1 MVLIMALVGTVI
13 TSCSNADEPLPE
25 PTPNDEG
32 TVYEVKLN
40 FDGDIPNF
48 TESEEPISRADESTP
63 KRVYGINVWCMK
75 TDGTETSYKNY
86 AYGLFDNKEN
96 MVISLLGGYKYRFEC
111 YMVEDDEEELYISS
125 SNYTGEYPFSGS
137 KIENK
142 FEIGSYSSGFNFDSN
157 KITTVKS
164 YTEDTSTYS
173 GKKSYSYQEKP
184 VIGIFYGILP
194 EYTPSQNSVAT
205 IPIYKLGYY
214 GLRIVVTGI
223 PDGSLYVDPN
233 HNDYLSYDYNY
244 NGNNSYKRKGYYWSQ
259 TFTEAGS
266 VERTFTGGFY
276 RALNSSNNYNSS
288 WLSSMQ
294 NFSTNTTV
302 SFTWTRANG
311 YKQSFSKD
319 ITLKRNV
326 MTVLTVNLTGG
337 AGEVSLGFEEHSE
350 DMSTEDDS
358 IDYDGGDM
366 NDTPVNPEEQYAA
379 FT

>member
-32 TVYEVKLN
+32 AVYEVKLN
-40 FDGDIPNF
+40 FDCDIPNF
-48 TESEEPISRADESTP
+48 TESEEPISRANDSTP

-75 TDGTETSYKNY
+75 TDGTETSYKSY
-86 AYGLFDNKEN
+86 AYGLFDNKED

-125 SNYTGEYPFSGS
+125 YNSFTGKYPFNFC

-157 KITTVKS
+157 QITTVKS
-164 YTEDTSTYS
+164 VDKGTSNHD
-173 GKKSYSYQEKP
+173 YSYQARP
-184 VIGIFYGILP
+184 VIGIYYGILP
-194 EYTPSQNSVAT
+194 EYTPSQNSIAT

-214 GLRIVVTGI
+214 GLRVVVTGV
-223 PDGSLYVDPN
+223 PDGSLYVDPE
-233 HNDYLSYDYNY
+233 HSDYIEYNY
-244 NGNNSYKRKGYYWSQ
+244 NRSNSRYEDFSFDNWGQ

-266 VERTFTGGFY
+266 IERTFSGGFY
-276 RALNSSNNYNSS
+276 RALNSSGNYDSS
-288 WLSSMQ
+288 WLRSMQ
-294 NFSTNTTV
+294 NYSTNTSV

-311 YKQSFSKD
+311 YTQRFSKNV
-319 ITLKRNV
+319 TLKRNV

-350 DMSTEDDS
+350 DMSTENDS
-358 IDYDGGDM
+358 VDFDGGDI
-366 NDTPVNPEEQYAA
+366 NNTPVNPEE
-379 FT
+379 

>member
-13 TSCSNADEPLPE
+13 TSCSNADEPLSE

-75 TDGTETSYKNY
+75 TDGTETLYKNY
-86 AYGLFDNKEN
+86 AYGLFDNKED

-125 SNYTGEYPFSGS
+125 SNYTGKYPFNGC

-142 FEIGSYSSGFNFDSN
+142 FEIGGSYSSGFNFDSN

-164 YTEDTSTYS
+164 YDKGTSSQTT
-173 GKKSYSYQEKP
+173 SYQEKP

-194 EYTPSQNSVAT
+194 EYTPSQNSIAT

-214 GLRIVVTGI
+214 GLRIVVTGV
-223 PDGSLYVDPN
+223 PDGSLYVSPSHTDCIFYNYRGINYSP
-233 HNDYLSYDYNY
+233 SYDY
-244 NGNNSYKRKGYYWSQ
+244 SYDYWRQ

-266 VERTFTGGFY
+266 IERTFTGGFY
-276 RALNSSNNYNSS
+276 RALYSGGGNLYYRDS
-288 WLSSMQ
+288 WLSDMQ
-294 NFSTNTTV
+294 NYSTNTSV

-311 YKQSFSKD
+311 YIQSFSKNV
-319 ITLKRNV
+319 TLKRNV

-350 DMSTEDDS
+350 DMSTEDDT
-358 IDYDGGDM
+358 IDYDGGNM
-366 NDTPVNPEEQYAA
+366 NDTPVNPEE
-379 FT
+379 

>member
-48 TESEEPISRADESTP
+48 TESEEPISRADDSTP

-75 TDGTETSYKNY
+75 TDGTETSYHNY
-86 AYGLFDNKEN
+86 AYGLFDNKED

-125 SNYTGEYPFSGS
+125 WSNTGIYPFNGCE
-137 KIENK
+137 IENK
-142 FEIGSYSSGFNFDSN
+142 FMIGYSSGFNFDSN

-164 YTEDTSTYS
+164 YGIGTSNQ
-173 GKKSYSYQEKP
+173 SYSYQEKP

-194 EYTPSQNSVAT
+194 EYTPSQNSIAT

-214 GLRIVVTGI
+214 GLRIVVTSV
-223 PDGSLYVDPN
+223 PDGSLDVSPSHTDRIR
-233 HNDYLSYDYNY
+233 YNY
-244 NGNNSYKRKGYYWSQ
+244 SGSSTSSSSTYIFDYWDK
-259 TFTEAGS
+259 TFTESGS
-266 VERTFTGGFY
+266 IERKFTGGFY
-276 RALNSSNNYNSS
+276 RALISSGNYDSS
-288 WLSSMQ
+288 WLSKMQ
-294 NFSTNTTV
+294 NYSTNTSV

-311 YKQSFSKD
+311 YTQSFSKD

-337 AGEVSLGFEEHSE
+337 AGEVSLGIEEHSE

-366 NDTPVNPEEQYAA
+366 NDTPVEPTE
-379 FT
+379 

>member
-48 TESEEPISRADESTP
+48 TESEEPISRADDSTP

-86 AYGLFDNKEN
+86 AYGLFDNKED

-125 SNYTGEYPFSGS
+125 SNYTGEYPFGRH

-142 FEIGSYSSGFNFDSN
+142 FMIGYISWFNFESN

-164 YTEDTSTYS
+164 YDKGTSS
-173 GKKSYSYQEKP
+173 SPFSYQEKP
-184 VIGIFYGILP
+184 VIGIYYGILP
-194 EYTPSQNSVAT
+194 EYTPSQNSIAT

-214 GLRIVVTGI
+214 GLRIVVTSV
-223 PDGSLYVDPN
+223 PDGSLYVSPSHTDCIDCRGSSSPSYI
-233 HNDYLSYDYNY
+233 DYW
-244 NGNNSYKRKGYYWSQ
+244 GQ

-266 VERTFTGGFY
+266 IERKFTGGFY
-276 RALNSSNNYNSS
+276 RALDYRDYYDSS
-288 WLSSMQ
+288 WLSNMQ
-294 NFSTNTTV
+294 NYSTNTSV

-337 AGEVSLGFEEHSE
+337 AGEVSLGIEEHSE

-366 NDTPVNPEEQYAA
+366 NDTPVEPTE
-379 FT
+379 